1 LTALVVGTVVAVI
14 VALVVFDARRRS
26 ARVRLPA
33 VVTADEL
40 GLLTLPPGGVLLQF
54 SAPASLPCRVSL
66 NRLAAVAATSHGRLC
81 VIEMQAYRRT
91 YLAERLGVRSTPT
104 IYFVGADG
112 VIRRCWSRAPER
124 WELLELLGAVQTP
137 APAVLR

>member
-1 LTALVVGTVVAVI
+1 LTALVLGTVVAVI

-26 ARVRLPA
+26 ARVRVPA

-40 GLLTLPPGGVLLQF
+40 GLTGFPTGGVLLQF
-54 SAPASLPCRVSL
+54 SSPASLPCRVAL
-66 NRLAAVAATSHGRLC
+66 NRLACVAAPSHGRVQ

-104 IYFVGADG
+104 VYFVGSDG
-112 VIRRCWSRAPER
+112 VVRWCWPRAPER
-124 WELLELLGAVQTP
+124 WELLELLGAVQAP
-137 APAVLR
+137 APAALR

>member
-1 LTALVVGTVVAVI
+1 MTALVLGTLAAVI
-14 VALVVFDARRRS
+14 VALVVFDARRRA

-40 GLLTLPPGGVLLQF
+40 GLAELPPGGVLLQF

-66 NRLAAVAATSHGRLC
+66 NRLAAVAATSQGRIR

-91 YLAERLGVRSTPT
+91 QLGERLGVRSTPT
-104 IYFVGADG
+104 IYFVGNDG
-112 VIRRCWSRAPER
+112 VVRWCWSRAPER
-124 WELLELLGAVQTP
+124 WELLELLGPAQAP
-137 APAVLR
+137 APAALR